1 MPVSNVLYP
10 AELNSHGTYLTVGG
24 DNWDKFISTLDAKK
38 FKTEQN
44 WADITCE
51 SNNDKD
57 KLEMLETFALA
68 FVKNEK

>member
-1 MPVSNVLYP
+1 MP
-10 AELNSHGTYLTVGG
+10 LTVGG

-44 WADITCE
+44 WAVITCD

-57 KLEMLETFALA
+57 ELEILETFALA
-68 FVKNEK
+68 FVKNG